1 MKNEKEFDFDKKKPK
16 FEDNNIRKS
25 KIIEKER
32 IDDISSILN
41 KSQNSKNIEV
51 NSERFIYR

>member
-1 MKNEKEFDFDKKKPK
+1 MKNEKEFDFDKKKPN
-16 FEDNNIRKS
+16 FEGSNFRKS
-25 KIIEKER
+25 NIIEKER

-51 NSERFIYR
+51 TYF